1 MRRKKPLSYYRAQ
14 KYPFRVDVDDSG
26 EYVVTF
32 PDLQGCFTGSE
43 RLEDLPSMIKEGSS
57 AWLEAMYESDL
68 EMPAPTLIDYEEL
81 SGKFNL
87 RVPKALHRNLSDHAE
102 QEGVSLNQYVV
113 ALLARGDAQA
123 RIEQRLND
131 LEKALLGGG
140 AGNIKV
146 AEEKATYAP
155 TPRRKA
161 VARKATPA
169 TARGRSTKR

>member
-1 MRRKKPLSYYRAQ
+1 MRRKKPLAYYRAQ

-32 PDLQGCFTGSE
+32 PDLRGCFTGAE
-43 RLEDLPSMIKEGSS
+43 RLEDLPSMIKEGSG

-68 EMPAPTLIDYEEL
+68 EMPTPTLIDFEEL

-87 RVPKALHRNLSDHAE
+87 RVPKALHRTLSENAGR
-102 QEGVSLNQYVV
+102 EGVSLNQYVV

-131 LEKALLGGG
+131 LEAVLLGEKTGSS
-140 AGNIKV
+140 KV
-146 AEEKATYAP
+146 AEEKATYSAP
-155 TPRRKA
+155 PRRKA
-161 VARKATPA
+161 ATRKSA
-169 TARGRSTKR
+169 TAAKRGRSQTR